1 MIRLLVLD
9 VDGTMTDGGVYY
21 DATGNELKKFAIKDG
36 AGLVLARTAGIRV
49 MICTGRE
56 CEAVR
61 RRAADLKI
69 TDIYQNVGK
78 KAAFLR
84 DFMAENGYARD
95 DVAYCGDDLN
105 DLAAMALCGLCG
117 LPGGC
122 RAGGAGARR
131 LYLPPARRRGCRPRS
146 GGEDPARGRTLERRC
161 EKGVSGGIVTLNLRA
176 AVRVDA
182 CIDPRADAGIRPYGL
197 TEGDFMKNKNI
208 PPCWRHWQR
217 LSCC

>member
-78 KAAFLR
+78 K
-84 DFMAENGYARD
+84 
-95 DVAYCGDDLN
+95 
-105 DLAAMALCGLCG
+105 
-117 LPGGC
+117 
-122 RAGGAGARR
+122 
-131 LYLPPARRRGCRPRS
+131 PRS
-146 GGEDPARGRTLERRC
+146 CVISWLKTATRGTM
-161 EKGVSGGIVTLNLRA
+161 SPTA
-176 AVRVDA
+176 A
-182 CIDPRADAGIRPYGL
+182 
-197 TEGDFMKNKNI
+197 TT
-208 PPCWRHWQR
+208 
-217 LSCC
+217 

>member
-78 KAAFLR
+78 KAAFLQ

-95 DVAYCGDDLN
+95 EAAYCGDDLN
-105 DLAAMALCGLCG
+105 DLAAMALCGFVAC
-117 LPGGC
+117 PADAAPEV
-122 RAGGAGARR
+122 RARADYICPQR
-131 LYLPPARRRGCRPRS
+131 
-146 GGEDPARGRTLERRC
+146 GGEG
-161 EKGVSGGIVTLNLRA
+161 
-176 AVRVDA
+176 AVRGAVEKILRSDGRWNDA
-182 CIDPRADAGIRPYGL
+182 VKKAFQVEL
-197 TEGDFMKNKNI
+197 
-208 PPCWRHWQR
+208 
-217 LSCC
+217 

>member
-78 KAAFLR
+78 KQRSCVISWLKTATRGTMSPTAA
-84 DFMAENGYARD
+84 
-95 DVAYCGDDLN
+95 
-105 DLAAMALCGLCG
+105 
-117 LPGGC
+117 
-122 RAGGAGARR
+122 
-131 LYLPPARRRGCRPRS
+131 
-146 GGEDPARGRTLERRC
+146 T
-161 EKGVSGGIVTLNLRA
+161 T
-176 AVRVDA
+176 
-182 CIDPRADAGIRPYGL
+182 
-197 TEGDFMKNKNI
+197 
-208 PPCWRHWQR
+208 
-217 LSCC
+217 

>member
-69 TDIYQNVGK
+69 TDIYQDVGK

-84 DFMAENGYARD
+84 PWR
-95 DVAYCGDDLN
+95 C
-105 DLAAMALCGLCG
+105 AALW
-117 LPGGC
+117 
-122 RAGGAGARR
+122 
-131 LYLPPARRRGCRPRS
+131 PARRMPR
-146 GGEDPARGRTLERRC
+146 RRC
-161 EKGVSGGIVTLNLRA
+161 GRA
-176 AVRVDA
+176 PTISAPSAAARVPSA
-182 CIDPRADAGIRPYGL
+182 ELWRRSCAGTDAGTTL
-197 TEGDFMKNKNI
+197 
-208 PPCWRHWQR
+208 
-217 LSCC
+217 